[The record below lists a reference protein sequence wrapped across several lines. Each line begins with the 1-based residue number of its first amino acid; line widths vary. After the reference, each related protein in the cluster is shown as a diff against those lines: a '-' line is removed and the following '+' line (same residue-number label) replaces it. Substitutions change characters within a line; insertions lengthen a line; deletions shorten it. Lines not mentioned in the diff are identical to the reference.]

1 MSCFD
6 ANGRCIPGAESRVF
20 SEKDYG
26 YYIIEPLHLD
36 YEKILLRLKEVGFA
50 PATFDVNV
58 FKEQATSLINI
69 VREDKNYSDIL
80 NGVCVPF
87 VYQDLSEE
95 KDLGKKFEKY
105 LLPAV
110 KRTFLEQYPESH
122 FKAVLQGDTALEGQI
137 RLDVDSNQD
146 QFVQSTGQP
155 TVGLYFPQALQGF
168 DVRSQRMHMKT
179 LPELKGA
186 RRCLS
191 GGTDVC
197 AALVGSPNLLISDKN
212 YSPILCMSGYVHN
225 DPRLVLLMKSYGPHL
240 EFWCMSQMLT
250 PAVTQVS
257 EQWSGGVTIF

>member
-1 MSCFD
+1 MSYFD

-20 SEKDYG
+20 SEKDDG

-36 YEKILLRLKEVGFA
+36 YEKILQRLKEAGFA
-50 PATFDVNV
+50 PPTFDVNV
-58 FKEQATSLINI
+58 FREQAASLISI
-69 VREDKNYSDIL
+69 VREDENYKHIL

-87 VYQDLSEE
+87 VYQDLNED
-95 KDLGKKFEKY
+95 KDLGEKLQKY

-110 KRTFLEQYPESH
+110 KKSFSEHYPESH

-146 QFVQSTGQP
+146 QFVQSIRKP

-168 DVRSQRMHMKT
+168 DVHSQRMHMKT
-179 LPELKGA
+179 LPELNGA

-191 GGTDVC
+191 GGVDIC
-197 AALVGSPNLLISDKN
+197 AALAGTPNLLISEKS
-212 YSPILCMSGYVHN
+212 YSPILCMSAYVHN
-225 DPRLVLLMKSYGPHL
+225 DPRLVLIMKSYGPHL

-250 PAVTQVS
+250 PTLTQVS